1 MKLNEFIHRLALKSV
16 VHHGWTIPFAKLIS
30 QLTPFQLPPVPE
42 SICLPL
48 LPPGPD
54 GVYK

>member
-1 MKLNEFIHRLALKSV
+1 MKLNEFIYRLALKSV
-16 VHHGWTIPFAKLIS
+16 VHHDWTTPFAKLIS

-42 SICLPL
+42 SSCLPL

-54 GVYK
+54 GVHK